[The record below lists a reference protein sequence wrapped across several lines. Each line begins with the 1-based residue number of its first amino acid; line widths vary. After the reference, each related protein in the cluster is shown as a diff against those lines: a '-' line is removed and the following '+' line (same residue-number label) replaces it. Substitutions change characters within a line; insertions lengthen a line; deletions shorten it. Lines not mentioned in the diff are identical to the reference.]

1 MAATSP
7 PSPVATQLR
16 YARRRSS
23 PASPRYRYLSL
34 LVSAE
39 SNQPSRGFRADLLL
53 FLRICQV
60 GDWSTSIYPSILTAT
75 PCMLCGGGVS
85 MVMDAA
91 LHDWCGPLPGGSK
104 LPIYPQIPDGFTAEE
119 LESLLLF

>member
-1 MAATSP
+1 SRSHNSAGRHLSSLPRRNAA
-7 PSPVATQLR
+7 
-16 YARRRSS
+16 
-23 PASPRYRYLSL
+23 
-34 LVSAE
+34 
-39 SNQPSRGFRADLLL
+39 
-53 FLRICQV
+53 QV

-119 LESLLLF
+119 LESLLLFPS